1 QKNVL
6 FLQSHVSAHAELSW
20 ILNCYT
26 YMGELNR
33 MTQFKDKS
41 QRHADNING
50 GLYTY
55 PVLMAADI
63 LLYQT
68 DAVPI
73 GQDQKQHLELA
84 RNVAERF
91 NKIYGD
97 TFVVPEPYIP
107 KTGAKIMS
115 LQDPSKKMSKSD
127 DNQNN
132 FILITED
139 ESSIMKKFKRAVT
152 DSGSEIIF
160 DEENK
165 PGISNLINIYA
176 AVKSIGREDVE
187 KEFSGSRYGDFK
199 MAVGTAVAETL
210 SPIKE
215 KYEELMKD
223 KGYLESVLKMNAER
237 ARASAEVTLKDVYNK
252 VGFII

>member
-1 QKNVL
+1 
-6 FLQSHVSAHAELSW
+6 
-20 ILNCYT
+20 
-26 YMGELNR
+26 
-33 MTQFKDKS
+33 
-41 QRHADNING
+41 
-50 GLYTY
+50 
-55 PVLMAADI
+55 
-63 LLYQT
+63 
-68 DAVPI
+68 
-73 GQDQKQHLELA
+73 
-84 RNVAERF
+84 
-91 NKIYGD
+91 
-97 TFVVPEPYIP
+97 
-107 KTGAKIMS
+107 
-115 LQDPSKKMSKSD
+115 MSKSD